1 LISSHLCLE
10 IVRGFRYIQKIV
22 YFLYSVVFALALA
35 AVLPMYLVRLRIR
48 RGEPLHLKERLGIVL
63 PATKGGRPFLWIH
76 AVSVGEVLSLQNLI
90 RAVRAAHPDWEI
102 GFSVLTNT
110 GYSVA
115 REKIKDIDH
124 LFFVPLD
131 IGWSVRRVFAR
142 LRPDLLVLAES
153 EYWPRLLREA
163 ERRDCPVLVVNGRI
177 SARTFHRMRR
187 IGRPAGRL
195 LGKVSRFLVQT
206 PRDRDRLEGLGV
218 PASRIEVAGNLKCEI
233 SLAAPTQAE
242 LDSFKSGLGIPSGS
256 KVVVAGSVHVG
267 EEGPLLDA
275 FRNARRKRS
284 DVRFVLAPRHP
295 DKFGDL
301 KDRRPDDG
309 LVIRRRT
316 TMESGQDWDI
326 LILDTIGELARV
338 YAACDAAF
346 IGGSLIPWGGQN
358 LLEPA
363 FYGKPIVFGPHMENF
378 AALAEAFVEGGGA
391 RIVRTDEELSTFFA
405 FEKPA
410 EMEDMGRRARS
421 LLLSLQ
427 GATDRVLAAMKA
439 MMGRSHD

>member
-1 LISSHLCLE
+1 
-10 IVRGFRYIQKIV
+10 
-22 YFLYSVVFALALA
+22 
-35 AVLPMYLVRLRIR
+35 MYLVRLRIR
-48 RGEPLHLKERLGIVL
+48 RGEPLHLKERLGISL

-76 AVSVGEVLSLQNLI
+76 AVSVGEVISLQNLI
-90 RAVRAAHPDWEI
+90 RSVRAAHPDWEI

-110 GYSVA
+110 GYYVA
-115 REKIKDIDH
+115 REKIKDVDH
-124 LFFVPLD
+124 LFFIPFD
-131 IGWSVRRVFAR
+131 IGWSVRRVFNR
-142 LRPDLLVLAES
+142 LRPALLVLAES

-177 SARTFHRMRR
+177 SSRTFQRMRR
-187 IGRPAGRL
+187 IGRPAARL

-206 PRDRDRLEGLGV
+206 PQDRDRLEQIGV
-218 PASRIEVAGNLKCEI
+218 PLTRIEVAGNLKCET
-233 SLAAPTQAE
+233 SLPAPTPAE
-242 LDSFKSGLGIPSGS
+242 IDSFKSGLGIPSGN

-275 FRNARRKRS
+275 FREARRKRS
-284 DVRFVLAPRHP
+284 DIRFVLAPRHP

-301 KDRRPDDG
+301 ENRRPDDG

-316 TMESGQDWDI
+316 RLEPGQDWDI
-326 LILDTIGELARV
+326 LLLDTIGELARA

-391 RIVRTDEELSTFFA
+391 KIVRTTEELADFFA
-405 FEKPA
+405 FKKPA
-410 EMEDMGRRARS
+410 EMEDMGRLAQAI
-421 LLLSLQ
+421 LLSLQ
-427 GATDRVLAAMKA
+427 GATERVLAAMDS
-439 MMGRSHD
+439 MMGPSRD

>member
-1 LISSHLCLE
+1 
-10 IVRGFRYIQKIV
+10 
-22 YFLYSVVFALALA
+22 LYSSVFALALA
-35 AVLPMYLVRLRIR
+35 VVLPMYLVRLRIR
-48 RGEPLHLKERLGIVL
+48 RGEPLHLKERLGISL

-90 RAVRAAHPDWEI
+90 RSVRAAHPDWEI

-115 REKIKDIDH
+115 REKIKDVDH
-124 LFFVPLD
+124 LFFIPFD
-131 IGWSVRRVFAR
+131 IGWSVRRVFHR
-142 LRPDLLVLAES
+142 LRPALLVLAES

-187 IGRPAGRL
+187 IGRPAARL

-206 PRDRDRLEGLGV
+206 PRDRDRLERIGV
-218 PASRIEVAGNLKCEI
+218 PSARIEVAGNLKCETN
-233 SLAAPTQAE
+233 LPAPTPAE
-242 LDSFKSGLGIPSGS
+242 IDLFKSGLGIPSGN
-256 KVVVAGSVHVG
+256 KVVVTGSVHVG
-267 EEGPLLDA
+267 EDGPLLDA
-275 FRNARRKRS
+275 FREARRKRS
-284 DVRFVLAPRHP
+284 DIRFVLAPRHP

-301 KDRRPDDG
+301 ENRRPDDG

-316 TMESGQDWDI
+316 RLEPGQDWDI
-326 LILDTIGELARV
+326 LLLDTIGELARV

-391 RIVRTDEELSTFFA
+391 RIVRTTEELAAFFA
-405 FEKPA
+405 FDKPA
-410 EMEDMGRRARS
+410 EMEEMGRRARAI
-421 LLLSLQ
+421 LLSLQ
-427 GATDRVLAAMKA
+427 GATERVLAAMDS
-439 MMGRSHD
+439 MMGKSRD

>member
-1 LISSHLCLE
+1 M
-10 IVRGFRYIQKIV
+10 
-22 YFLYSVVFALALA
+22 YFLYSSVFALALA
-35 AVLPMYLVRLRIR
+35 VVLPMYLVRLRIR
-48 RGEPLHLKERLGIVL
+48 RGEPLHLKERLGISL

-90 RAVRAAHPDWEI
+90 RSVRAAHPDWEI

-115 REKIKDIDH
+115 REKIKDVDH
-124 LFFVPLD
+124 LFFIPFD
-131 IGWSVRRVFAR
+131 IGWSVRRVFHR
-142 LRPDLLVLAES
+142 LRPALLVLAES

-187 IGRPAGRL
+187 IGRPAARL

-206 PRDRDRLEGLGV
+206 PRDRDRLERIGV
-218 PASRIEVAGNLKCEI
+218 PSARIEVAGNLKCETN
-233 SLAAPTQAE
+233 LPAPTPAE
-242 LDSFKSGLGIPSGS
+242 IDLFKSGLGIPSGN
-256 KVVVAGSVHVG
+256 KVVVTGSVHVG
-267 EEGPLLDA
+267 EDGPLLDA
-275 FRNARRKRS
+275 FREARRKRS
-284 DVRFVLAPRHP
+284 DIRFVLAPRHP

-301 KDRRPDDG
+301 ENRRPDDG

-316 TMESGQDWDI
+316 RLEPGQDWDI
-326 LILDTIGELARV
+326 LLLDTIGELARV

-391 RIVRTDEELSTFFA
+391 RIVRTTEELAAFFA
-405 FEKPA
+405 FDKPA
-410 EMEDMGRRARS
+410 EMEEMGRRARAI
-421 LLLSLQ
+421 LLSLQ
-427 GATDRVLAAMKA
+427 GATERVLAAMDS
-439 MMGRSHD
+439 MMGKSRD